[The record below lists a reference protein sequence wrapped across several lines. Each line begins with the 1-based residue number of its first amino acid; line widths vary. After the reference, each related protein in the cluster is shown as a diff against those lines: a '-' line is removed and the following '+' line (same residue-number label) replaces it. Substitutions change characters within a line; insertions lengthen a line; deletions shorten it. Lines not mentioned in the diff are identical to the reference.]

1 MKESN
6 QYTADIKKLLA
17 EKNAILLAHYYQ
29 DAVIQDIADYVGDSL
44 KLAKDAAKTNAD
56 LIVFAGVHFM
66 AETVKAINPKKKVI
80 VPDLNASCS
89 LAESCTPEAFKEFLK
104 SYPDHKVVTYINSSL
119 KVKGMS
125 DVICTSANAE
135 KVIEGMPKGEKIVFA
150 PDKNL
155 GKYLIQKTGRDMV
168 LWDGACVVHEA
179 FELEK
184 ILKLVKKHPDAKII
198 AHPESETSILELSS
212 FVGSTSAL
220 LKYVQEDSATTYIVA
235 TEAGILHKMRLAQ
248 PGKEFIPAPI
258 AEDNSCAC
266 SECAYMKMNTL
277 EKLYRCIVDESPEIF
292 VDSLEREMALRPIEK
307 MLEIA

>member
-1 MKESN
+1 MKDSN
-6 QYTADIKKLLA
+6 QYAADIRKLLA

-29 DAVIQDIADYVGDSL
+29 EPAIQDIADYIGDSL
-44 KLAKDAAKTNAD
+44 KLARDASNSDAD

-66 AETVKAINPKKKVI
+66 AETVKAINPDKKVI

-104 SYPDHKVVTYINSSL
+104 GFPDHKVVTYINSSL
-119 KVKGMS
+119 EVKGMS
-125 DVICTSANAE
+125 DVICTSSNAL
-135 KVIEGMPKGEKIVFA
+135 KIIEAFPKEEKIVFG

-179 FELEK
+179 FELDK
-184 ILKLVKKHPDAKII
+184 ILNLVKRHPDAEII

-220 LKYVQEDSATTYIVA
+220 LKYVKEDEGNTYIVA
-235 TEAGILHKMRLAQ
+235 TEVGILHKM
-248 PGKEFIPAPI
+248 KEAMPEKVFIPAPI

-277 EKLYRCIVDESPEIF
+277 EKLYQCILHESPEIF
-292 VDSLEREMALRPIEK
+292 VDREERVRALRPIEK
-307 MLEIA
+307 MLEFA